1 MSQELEFLV
10 EQQRSDRPH
19 AIKIFDFFKK
29 SKIWSFLVYGTGRRN
44 PLKLQVDCA
53 SITQGAAAA

>member
-19 AIKIFDFFKK
+19 AIKIFALFKK
-29 SKIWSFLVYGTGRRN
+29 SKIWSSLVCGTGGRN
-44 PLKLQVDCA
+44 SLKLQVNCT